1 MGDDIELDAEF
12 NRKKNSVIKRLDDAA
27 SKEQVLASI
36 IELQSF
42 LNNYTNTHLLP
53 NSKLKFF
60 QAQISELTA
69 KCQSAS
75 AGQKKKFA
83 FKNIP
88 KPNSVPATI
97 PRSLDLKPEPTAE
110 LFSSNALLLTD
121 ISNRIVRPQ
130 TNKTDLSIENL
141 SNCIV
146 ILSDIK
152 TTSLFL
158 KNLKNSVII
167 SKEIA
172 GSLYVES
179 LADCHLTSSSTQLRI
194 HDTKNTYFHSSVSS
208 NAIIED
214 SSSIKFCKFPFSY
227 ESVLPKVDDFNWL
240 QKSPSPNF
248 TYCKFDYDWNSL
260 LALDEGLDEETVLKN
275 LIKNSA

>member
-83 FKNIP
+83 
-88 KPNSVPATI
+88 
-97 PRSLDLKPEPTAE
+97 
-110 LFSSNALLLTD
+110 
-121 ISNRIVRPQ
+121 
-130 TNKTDLSIENL
+130 
-141 SNCIV
+141 
-146 ILSDIK
+146 
-152 TTSLFL
+152 
-158 KNLKNSVII
+158 
-167 SKEIA
+167 
-172 GSLYVES
+172 
-179 LADCHLTSSSTQLRI
+179 
-194 HDTKNTYFHSSVSS
+194 
-208 NAIIED
+208 
-214 SSSIKFCKFPFSY
+214 
-227 ESVLPKVDDFNWL
+227 
-240 QKSPSPNF
+240 SPSYARF
-248 TYCKFDYDWNSL
+248 
-260 LALDEGLDEETVLKN
+260 E
-275 LIKNSA
+275 